1 MASETGSSETGSS
14 EAGISETGTSEAAA
28 SEIYPRRLV
37 FFQLGCMF
45 CENPQG
51 PTYITHVALEDK
63 MGYMSCGECK
73 EKKQAAVEFWRTHR
87 AYGQANYLKDRTDL
101 KIRRSN
107 GDIEDGWR
115 LNNPLIRFEEDG
127 KERIRCYNLEK
138 NLERWCQMETILE
151 LNL

>member
-63 MGYMSCGECK
+63 MGYMSCGE
-73 EKKQAAVEFWRTHR
+73 
-87 AYGQANYLKDRTDL
+87 
-101 KIRRSN
+101 
-107 GDIEDGWR
+107 
-115 LNNPLIRFEEDG
+115 
-127 KERIRCYNLEK
+127 
-138 NLERWCQMETILE
+138 
-151 LNL
+151 